1 MASFSSPVKST
12 AVVLYDPTLPHISM
26 KAHLESVCDEVARRS
41 LEHAKYAARHIS
53 QIATNFTGRN
63 FVHITSVS
71 LNPPKSLKTDPC
83 IDIEIFAA
91 ATGEE
96 KPPILIFSHGFGQPG
111 KYRPFLG
118 ELASHGYTVLSLT
131 HPSSAEDEE
140 WASLEQAEART
151 DELAAVMVKNIQYVL
166 NRVRNGALKITGD
179 PNRII
184 LMGHSLGGAAS
195 IMVSRIDPAI
205 SGCVNLD
212 GSLKGGAEKT
222 DALPQPL
229 LMLIGDYQKKI
240 SEDEQDPKAEM
251 RRFAKF
257 ERQWQEE
264 YETLLHN
271 SPNSYKQ
278 VIPNAIHMDFT
289 DEPFRDSLAGKKTLS
304 DAMRV
309 HTIASREVLKFMQFC
324 LSGK

>member
-1 MASFSSPVKST
+1 MTSFLSPVTET

-26 KAHLESVCDEVARRS
+26 KAHLESVCNEVARRS
-41 LEHAKYAARHIS
+41 LERAKYAAKHFS

-63 FVHITSVS
+63 IVCITSAS

-91 ATGEE
+91 ATDDEN
-96 KPPILIFSHGFGQPG
+96 PPILIFSHGFGQPG

-195 IMVSRIDPAI
+195 IMVSRSDPAI
-205 SGCVNLD
+205 LGCVNLD

-240 SEDEQDPKAEM
+240 GEDEQHPDAEM

-264 YETLLHN
+264 YETLHRN
-271 SPNSYKQ
+271 SPHSDKQ
-278 VIPNAIHMDFT
+278 VIQGAVHMDFT
-289 DEPFRDSLAGKKTLS
+289 DQPFRDYLVGEKSLS

-309 HTIASREVLKFMQFC
+309 HTIASREILKFIRFC